1 MSKSKKFVPDWYH
14 EKAPERS
21 YRSILKWGDP
31 EAFKAPNT
39 KLYELMKETFHMTD
53 DDFKVKQ
60 EMGLEEVD
68 YDIPCRLSDDQ
79 IAALEAIVGKANVST
94 DNYDRLS
101 VAYGKTMVDL
111 MRLRKHI
118 VENVP
123 DAVVY
128 PKNREDIIALVKYC
142 CEQKIPMY
150 VYGGGSSVTR
160 GVEAVKGGITLD
172 MRKNFNKVISF
183 SEHNQTITVE
193 AGMSGP
199 KLEETLNN
207 AVSTLGAKRA
217 YTCGHFPQSFE
228 YSSVGGWAVTRG
240 AGQNSSYYG
249 KIEDIVISQE
259 YVTPIGI
266 IKSDEFPRN
275 ATGPSIDQIMM
286 GSEGTFGILTH
297 VTLRVFKYMP
307 ENRKKFSYVFKDWE
321 NGLNAARE
329 IMQGEFGFPSVFRL
343 SDPEETSIAFRLY
356 GVADTVIDKMLAAK
370 GYKDGKRVLMLG
382 WSEGE
387 KHFSKNVAK
396 QIDKICKKHGAM
408 YTTSIVTKGW
418 EKGRFTDPYLRE
430 DMGDYGLMLDTLEC
444 SVNWD
449 NFTNVY
455 ENVRRFCKSRPD
467 TICMTHMSHF
477 YPQGANLYFIFE
489 AKMNDL
495 DEYPEYQRGI
505 EPPPRHRQDDRS
517 VARGADRQEP
527 DGYLPRAQAA
537 LRSRQPDE
545 SGRNTRS
552 RPPRGS
558 EERLHQQ
565 VNSPPFSPENENRE
579 CPAVKFPQGTSCF
592 CNQKSE
598 RPLRCTSRR
607 GRSEYRRFVVVD
619 YVRTP

>member
-31 EAFKAPNT
+31 EAFKAPNS

-111 MRLRKHI
+111 MRLRKRI

-495 DEYPEYQRGI
+495 DEYLEYQRGI
-505 EPPPRHRQDDRS
+505 MDNIQKY
-517 VARGADRQEP
+517 GAAMSHHHGIGKMTAPWLEAQIGKNQMDIYRALKQHFDP
-527 DGYLPRAQAA
+527 DNLMNPGGTLGLDLPE
-537 LRSRQPDE
+537 D
-545 SGRNTRS
+545 
-552 RPPRGS
+552 
-558 EERLHQQ
+558 
-565 VNSPPFSPENENRE
+565 
-579 CPAVKFPQGTSCF
+579 
-592 CNQKSE
+592 QK
-598 RPLRCTSRR
+598 RD
-607 GRSEYRRFVVVD
+607 FINK
-619 YVRTP
+619 

>member
-31 EAFKAPNT
+31 EAFKAPNS

-111 MRLRKHI
+111 MSLRKHI

-150 VYGGGSSVTR
+150 VYGGGASVTR

-249 KIEDIVISQE
+249 KIEYIVSSQE
-259 YVTPIGI
+259 YDTPIGI

-495 DEYPEYQRGI
+495 DEYLEYQRGI
-505 EPPPRHRQDDRS
+505 MDNIQKY
-517 VARGADRQEP
+517 GAAMSHHHGIGKMTAPWLEAQIGKNQMDIYRALKQHFDP
-527 DGYLPRAQAA
+527 DNLMNPGGTLGLALPE
-537 LRSRQPDE
+537 D
-545 SGRNTRS
+545 
-552 RPPRGS
+552 
-558 EERLHQQ
+558 
-565 VNSPPFSPENENRE
+565 
-579 CPAVKFPQGTSCF
+579 
-592 CNQKSE
+592 QK
-598 RPLRCTSRR
+598 RD
-607 GRSEYRRFVVVD
+607 FINK
-619 YVRTP
+619 

>member
-31 EAFKAPNT
+31 EAFKAPNA

-68 YDIPCRLSDDQ
+68 YDIPCRLSETQ
-79 IAALEAIVGKANVST
+79 IAALEEIVGKANVST

-266 IKSDEFPRN
+266 IESDEFPRN

-495 DEYPEYQRGI
+495 DEYLEYQRGI
-505 EPPPRHRQDDRS
+505 MDNIQKY
-517 VARGADRQEP
+517 GAAMSHHHGIGKMTAPWLEAQIGKNQMDIYRALKQHFDP
-527 DGYLPRAQAA
+527 DNLMNPGGTLGLDLPE
-537 LRSRQPDE
+537 D
-545 SGRNTRS
+545 
-552 RPPRGS
+552 
-558 EERLHQQ
+558 
-565 VNSPPFSPENENRE
+565 
-579 CPAVKFPQGTSCF
+579 
-592 CNQKSE
+592 QK
-598 RPLRCTSRR
+598 RD
-607 GRSEYRRFVVVD
+607 FINK
-619 YVRTP
+619 

>member
-31 EAFKAPNT
+31 EAFKAPNS

-79 IAALEAIVGKANVST
+79 IAALEEIVGKANVST

-111 MRLRKHI
+111 MRLRMHI

-495 DEYPEYQRGI
+495 DEYLEYQRGI
-505 EPPPRHRQDDRS
+505 MDNIQKY
-517 VARGADRQEP
+517 GAAMSHHHGIGKMTAPWLEAQIGKNQMDIYRALKQHFDP
-527 DGYLPRAQAA
+527 DNLMNPGGTLGLDLPE
-537 LRSRQPDE
+537 D
-545 SGRNTRS
+545 
-552 RPPRGS
+552 
-558 EERLHQQ
+558 
-565 VNSPPFSPENENRE
+565 
-579 CPAVKFPQGTSCF
+579 
-592 CNQKSE
+592 QK
-598 RPLRCTSRR
+598 RD
-607 GRSEYRRFVVVD
+607 FINK
-619 YVRTP
+619 

>member
-68 YDIPCRLSDDQ
+68 YDIPCRLSNDQ

-370 GYKDGKRVLMLG
+370 GYKDGKRVLMLDMDIG
-382 WSEGE
+382 LRSLDLIFGTQKDVLFDWG
-387 KHFSKNVAK
+387 NV
-396 QIDKICKKHGAM
+396 IDGGC
-408 YTTSIVTKGW
+408 
-418 EKGRFTDPYLRE
+418 
-430 DMGDYGLMLDTLEC
+430 
-444 SVNWD
+444 
-449 NFTNVY
+449 
-455 ENVRRFCKSRPD
+455 
-467 TICMTHMSHF
+467 
-477 YPQGANLYFIFE
+477 
-489 AKMNDL
+489 
-495 DEYPEYQRGI
+495 
-505 EPPPRHRQDDRS
+505 EPN
-517 VARGADRQEP
+517 
-527 DGYLPRAQAA
+527 QAA
-537 LRSRQPDE
+537 LAAGGPMLMTAPMRMSDSFTKENMKELADKLAKDYDYIFFDAPAGLSDGFELACAAADRGIVVSTADAVCVRSVNITAGAMRKLGLSDIRLVINRFDE
-545 SGRNTRS
+545 KAVCKKKLLNIDDVIDAVCVQLIGIVPEDAAVSHCAVRGEPLPASSAAAKAFS
-552 RPPRGS
+552 RIAKRIDGG
-558 EERLHQQ
+558 E
-565 VNSPPFSPENENRE
+565 
-579 CPAVKFPQGTSCF
+579 A
-592 CNQKSE
+592 
-598 RPLRCTSRR
+598 PLL
-607 GRSEYRRFVVVD
+607 G
-619 YVRTP
+619 